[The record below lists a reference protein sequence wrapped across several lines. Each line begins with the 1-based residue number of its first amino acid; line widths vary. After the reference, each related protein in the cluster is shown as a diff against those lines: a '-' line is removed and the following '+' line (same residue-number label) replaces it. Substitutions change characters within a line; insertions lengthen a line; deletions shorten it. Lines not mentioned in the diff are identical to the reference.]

1 MMSKLLYVALTAVL
15 LAPAANAQ
23 GYGTGSNPTTH
34 ATSGYI
40 RSNGTYVA
48 PHAATNP
55 NTTQRDN
62 FGTSGNYNP
71 NTGSFGTR
79 TPRY

>member
-1 MMSKLLYVALTAVL
+1 MSKLLYVTLITVL

-23 GYGTGSNPTTH
+23 GYGTGSNSSTH
-34 ATSGYI
+34 TTSGYI

-48 PHAATNP
+48 PYAATNP